1 MAAIDHLVWA
11 APDLDRAV
19 AELEA
24 LTGERAEHGGAH
36 PGDGTR
42 NAMLGLG
49 GRTYLEVLA
58 PDPAQ
63 SAAVAAASSMASLQG
78 PTLYTFAIASTRLD
92 RVAAR
97 LEKAGLP
104 YAGII
109 PMSRRLPTG
118 QLVRWRLLMPA
129 GHAYGP
135 TMPFF
140 IDWGDS
146 PHPSDALGTHGSRLA
161 ALRVSHPEAWSLGP
175 LLERLDVEV
184 EVTEGPAGLLA
195 DLETAKGVVRLSSL
209 VQWPADEGAGGTA
222 KPRLGSAH
230 G

>member
-1 MAAIDHLVWA
+1 MAVVDHLVWA

-19 AELEA
+19 ADLET
-24 LTGERAEHGGAH
+24 LTGERADPGGAH
-36 PGDGTR
+36 PGHGTR

-63 SAAVAAASSMASLQG
+63 SAAVAATSAMRRLAA
-78 PTLYTFAIASTRLD
+78 PTLHTFAVASTRLD
-92 RVAAR
+92 RLAAR

-104 YAGII
+104 HAGII

-129 GHAYGP
+129 GHAYGRQ
-135 TMPFF
+135 MPFF
-140 IDWGDS
+140 IDWGDC
-146 PHPSDALGTHGSRLA
+146 PHPSAALTAHGSRLA
-161 ALRVSHPEAWSLGP
+161 RLSVSHPEAWSLAP

-184 EVTEGPAGLLA
+184 EVTHGPAGLLA

-209 VQWPADEGAGGTA
+209 DHVAA
-222 KPRLGSAH
+222 
-230 G
+230 

>member
-1 MAAIDHLVWA
+1 MPAIDHLVWA

-24 LTGERAEHGGAH
+24 RTGERAEPGGAH
-36 PGDGTR
+36 PGNGTR

-49 GRTYLEVLA
+49 ERTYLEVLA
-58 PDPAQ
+58 PDPVQ
-63 SAAVAAASSMASLQG
+63 SAAVVAASKMASLQG
-78 PTLYTFAIASTRLD
+78 PTLHTFAVASTRLD
-92 RVAAR
+92 RVAAK

-104 YAGII
+104 HAGII

-118 QLVRWRLLMPA
+118 QLVRWRLLTPA

-135 TMPFF
+135 MMPFF

-146 PHPSDALGTHGSRLA
+146 PHPADALGTHSPRLTS
-161 ALRVSHPEAWSLGP
+161 LRVSHPEAWSLGP
-175 LLERLDVEV
+175 LLERLNVEV
-184 EVTEGPAGLLA
+184 EVTQGPAGLLA

-209 VQWPADEGAGGTA
+209 GHVSG
-222 KPRLGSAH
+222 
-230 G
+230 

>member
-1 MAAIDHLVWA
+1 MAAVDHLVWA

-24 LTGERAEHGGAH
+24 LTGERAQCGGAH
-36 PGDGTR
+36 QGNGTR

-49 GRTYLEVLA
+49 ERTYLEVLA
-58 PDPAQ
+58 PDLAQ
-63 SAAVAAASSMASLQG
+63 TGAVGSAAAMAALPG
-78 PTLYTFAIASTRLD
+78 PILHTFAIASTRLD
-92 RVAAR
+92 RVAAK

-104 YAGII
+104 HAGIT

-118 QLVRWRLLMPA
+118 QLVRWRLLAPA

-135 TMPFF
+135 QMPFF

-146 PHPSDALGTHGSRLA
+146 PHPSQALAGHGSRLK
-161 ALRVSHPEAWSLGP
+161 ALCVTHPEAWSLAP

-184 EVTEGPAGLLA
+184 EVTHGPAGLLA
-195 DLETAKGVVRLSSL
+195 DIETAKGVVRLSSL
-209 VQWPADEGAGGTA
+209 DSVA
-222 KPRLGSAH
+222 S
-230 G
+230 